1 MLTFREYLLIEGA
14 GYPSWVRGSALL
26 LTAKLRTLTS
36 EIRASNDPLKKL
48 DLIGQ
53 QNNLLGYMAAL
64 GIAVDVS
71 LERMFARGVATK

>member
-14 GYPSWVRGSALL
+14 GYPVWVRGSALL
-26 LTAKLRTLTS
+26 LTAKLKSLTT
-36 EIRASNDPLKKL
+36 EIRASTDPLKKL

-53 QNNLLGYMAAL
+53 QNNLLGYMATL

-71 LERMFARGVATK
+71 DRNILQTR